1 MFPKYIGTGVASIPN
16 IYNISKVSVY
26 KQPIF

>member
-1 MFPKYIGTGVASIPN
+1 MFPKNIGTGVANIPN